1 MVEACSNIPLLIIT
15 LSIRGQP
22 GGDGSGA
29 QTRCLGAH
37 GSVAGSGTLEKVVA
51 RAAPCLP
58 QPCWSRAVVTAMTV
72 TEGRLLSGR

>member
-22 GGDGSGA
+22 GGDGDGA
-29 QTRCLGAH
+29 HTRSQGAH
-37 GSVAGSGTLEKVVA
+37 GSVAGSRTLEKVMA

-58 QPCWSRAVVTAMTV
+58 QPCIAH
-72 TEGRLLSGR
+72 RLWLGSSERLDLSCIQ